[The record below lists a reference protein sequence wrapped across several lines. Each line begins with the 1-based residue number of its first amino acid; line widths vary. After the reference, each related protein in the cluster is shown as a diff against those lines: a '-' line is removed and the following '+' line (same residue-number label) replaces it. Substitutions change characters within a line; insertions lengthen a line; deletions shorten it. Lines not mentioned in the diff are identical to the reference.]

1 MSLLLRHLDKAYGG
15 LAVVRNVSI
24 EAPAGGLTG
33 LIGPNGAGKTTLFS
47 LVNGVQPLDSGN
59 VSLHGKDLTG
69 LPAYRRARA
78 GLGWTFQIPRPFSH
92 LTVHEN
98 LCVAAMNQPGDS
110 VVRALFARGRAASHE
125 RQLREQADGIL
136 EFLRLTRVRDQFA
149 RDLSGG
155 QKKLMELGRV
165 LMLEPTFILL
175 DEPFAGV
182 NPALIEELAE
192 RICELKER
200 SIGFLII
207 EHNIGA
213 LSRLVERMVVM
224 DRGEIIGD
232 GAPAVVLADERIRL
246 AYMGGVA

>member
-1 MSLLLRHLDKAYGG
+1 MSLVLKNLNKAYAG
-15 LAVVRNVSI
+15 LNVVRNVSF
-24 EAPAGGLTG
+24 EAPKGELTG

-47 LVNGVQPLDSGN
+47 MVNGVQKLDSGT
-59 VSLHGKDLTG
+59 VELHGTDLT
-69 LPAYRRARA
+69 AVSAHQRATS
-78 GLGWTFQIPRPFSH
+78 GLGWTFQVPRPFSH

-98 LCVAAMNQPGDS
+98 LCVAAKEQPGDR
-110 VVRALFARGRAASHE
+110 VVNALFGRPAIARHE
-125 RQLREQADGIL
+125 KLLHEQADTIL

-165 LMLEPTFILL
+165 LMLNPTFILL

-182 NPALIEELAE
+182 NPALIEDLAQ
-192 RICELKER
+192 RIREVQAR
-200 SIGFLII
+200 GVGFLII

-213 LSRLVERMVVM
+213 LSRLVGRMIVM

-232 GAPAVVLADERIRL
+232 GAPDTVLSDERVRL
-246 AYMGGVA
+246 AYMGGTV

>member
-1 MSLLLRHLDKAYGG
+1 MSLHLRHLDKAYGG

-24 EAPAGGLTG
+24 EAPAAGLTG

-47 LVNGVQPLDSGN
+47 LVNGVQPLDSGD

-69 LPAYRRARA
+69 LPAYRRAQA

-110 VVRALFARGRAASHE
+110 VVKALFARGGVADHE
-125 RQLREQADGIL
+125 RQLREKADGIL
-136 EFLRLTRVRDQFA
+136 EFLRLIRVRDQFA

-192 RICELKER
+192 RIRELKDR
-200 SIGFLII
+200 GIGFLII

-246 AYMGGVA
+246 AYMGGAA

>member
-1 MSLLLRHLDKAYGG
+1 MSLVLTNLNKAYGG
-15 LAVVRNVSI
+15 LVVVRNVSM
-24 EAPAGGLTG
+24 EAPAAQLTG

-47 LVNGVQPLDSGN
+47 LVNGVQSLDSGT
-59 VSLHGKDLTG
+59 VSLHGHDLTG
-69 LPAYRRARA
+69 QRAYRRARA
-78 GLGWTFQIPRPFSH
+78 GLGWTFQVPRPFSH

-110 VVRALFARGRAASHE
+110 VGKVLFTRRNVIRYEKELHE
-125 RQLREQADGIL
+125 RADGVL
-136 EFLRLTRVRDQFA
+136 EFLRLTRVREQFA

-165 LMLEPTFILL
+165 LMLEPSFILL

-192 RICELKER
+192 RICEVKER
-200 SIGFLII
+200 GIGFLII

-213 LSRLVERMVVM
+213 LSRLVGRMIVM

-232 GAPAVVLADERIRL
+232 GAPDVVLADERIRL
-246 AYMGGVA
+246 AYMGGEA